1 MPALRLTG
9 YPEASQFILFGTS
22 HWEGLLQWLKTTMLA
37 EEKVSPED
45 LELLRVTDSPEQVR
59 DAVVTGTEKAGWRR
73 QQEAR
78 ARARTKHHLG
88 R

>member
-9 YPEASQFILFGTS
+9 CPEARQFILFGTAY
-22 HWEGLLQWLKTTMLA
+22 WEGLLQWLKTTMLA
-37 EEKVSPED
+37 EERISPEG
-45 LELLRVTDSPEQVR
+45 LELLLVTDSPEQVR
-59 DAVVTGTEKAGWRR
+59 DVVVTGTEKAGWRR

-78 ARARTKHHLG
+78 AQARTKHHLG